1 MKCSHQVQKSSR
13 AVLSRLGET
22 LRRDEAVEL
31 LRTNAS
37 YRFAFINERSEVRI
51 NIPTP
56 AAHVAWAGKERGWYV
71 GRKDGFLGPV
81 FTMTML
87 VIGGREL
94 SAISIFL
101 QYST

>member
-1 MKCSHQVQKSSR
+1 VFSPGSKSSR

-31 LRTNAS
+31 PITNAS

-56 AAHVAWAGKERGWYV
+56 AAR
-71 GRKDGFLGPV
+71 
-81 FTMTML
+81 L
-87 VIGGREL
+87 VRWTQRRL
-94 SAISIFL
+94 PWTSFSP
-101 QYST
+101 

>member
-56 AAHVAWAGKERGWYV
+56 EAHVVWAGKERGWYV
-71 GRKDGFLGPV
+71 DAKAAYLDPFSP
-81 FTMTML
+81 
-87 VIGGREL
+87 
-94 SAISIFL
+94 
-101 QYST
+101 